1 MRKSTC
7 NGKGNTVTDNSFI
20 ADLLGASIA
29 ADQSV
34 TNTVIVN
41 AHKNALYWQ
50 RAFRDLFDAV
60 DSAAEISTTR
70 QLEGVLIAN
79 QHKRDDVARSIPFT
93 QSQINLWK
101 ESDNA

>member
-20 ADLLGASIA
+20 GDILAAGIA
-29 ADQSV
+29 FDQSV
-34 TNTVIVN
+34 TNTVIRN
-41 AHKNALYWQ
+41 AHKDALFWQ
-50 RAFRDLFDAV
+50 RAYRDLFDAV

-70 QLEGVLIAN
+70 QLEGILAAN
-79 QHKRDDVARSIPFT
+79 QYKRDEVARSIPFT

-101 ESDNA
+101 ESND